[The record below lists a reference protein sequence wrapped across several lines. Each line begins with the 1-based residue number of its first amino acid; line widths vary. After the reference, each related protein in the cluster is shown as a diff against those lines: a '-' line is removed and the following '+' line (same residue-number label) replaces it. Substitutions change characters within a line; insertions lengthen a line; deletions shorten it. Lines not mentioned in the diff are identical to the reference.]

1 MLIVYFSGERGSR
14 RKAKRWRERDAIAYS
29 FMLQS
34 RSRLL
39 LHFHRLLLLLLNMWT
54 SPAGDQQW
62 HDRFICITALHKLNK
77 RRTPIQ
83 SIDKSIWMA
92 LAEVYLRL
100 LLLLLAPI
108 LEAVSTSFFHKRRIR
123 SWPLLFNWK
132 PSAIYSSCCSSAS
145 SLNRRAFAAI
155 NR

>member
-14 RKAKRWRERDAIAYS
+14 RKAKRWRERDVIAYS

-62 HDRFICITALHKLNK
+62 HGRFICITALHKLNK

-83 SIDKSIWMA
+83 SIDKSIWIA

-100 LLLLLAPI
+100 LLLLVALL
-108 LEAVSTSFFHKRRIR
+108 LEAVSACFFTRGGSEVDHFYSIENHLRFI
-123 SWPLLFNWK
+123 LLVVLQLLL
-132 PSAIYSSCCSSAS
+132 SIAE
-145 SLNRRAFAAI
+145 LLQQ
-155 NR
+155 